1 MAKANKNVR
10 KRSRV
15 KEKGIQKVESKTK
28 PDIRPI
34 NSQEVMYFNQLIEIS
49 NAYSKSRQQYSQ
61 YELALRALET
71 NRKKIKKGEYTVL
84 NVPVA
89 PDTTT
94 ALTDKKEMLKY
105 LDKQIVQLRTALTG
119 IKGQL
124 DNKRD
129 IFIEVGLR
137 TEAFIVKRFAGYRV
151 KKVAS
156 DGTRAN
162 EEKVLFEAEYEE
174 LVKKEGMN
182 KKDKER
188 VTKKQAEFKKV
199 LAVAKKA

>member
-15 KEKGIQKVESKTK
+15 KEKGIKKVESKTK

-49 NAYSKSRQQYSQ
+49 NAYSKTQQQYSQ
-61 YELALRALET
+61 NKLALRALET

-119 IKGQL
+119 IKGQM

-162 EEKVLFEAEYEE
+162 EEKVLFEKIPGYRRTYY
-174 LVKKEGMN
+174 LLNQVMN
-182 KKDKER
+182 SKML
-188 VTKKQAEFKKV
+188 F
-199 LAVAKKA
+199 